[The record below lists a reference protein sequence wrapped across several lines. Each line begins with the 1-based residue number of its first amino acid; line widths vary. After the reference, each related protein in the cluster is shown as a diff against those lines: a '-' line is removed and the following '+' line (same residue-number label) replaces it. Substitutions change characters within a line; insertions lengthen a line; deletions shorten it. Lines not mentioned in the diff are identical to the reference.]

1 MKTLIRDSG
10 SITVY
15 EEDKAISTYA
25 YFEFEDQGAE
35 FVTVD
40 LSTLLYLKVR
50 IKEPIEKLV
59 EALAKHYGL
68 EIKEMITLDPLLPCT
83 EEFAVECK
91 DNNMICYLLRALY
104 PEFENQSPEGV
115 GICQLALARQIPL
128 CDIRADVAIAL
139 TKYARERLQI
149 NEPVILIMTDGP
161 FIVIA
166 IATKRIHQ

>member
-1 MKTLIRDSG
+1 MIYK
-10 SITVY
+10 
-15 EEDKAISTYA
+15 EDKTINTYA
-25 YFEFEDQGAE
+25 CFEFEDQDAE

-40 LSTLLYLKVR
+40 LSTLHYLKDVR

-59 EALAKHYGL
+59 EALTKHYGL

-83 EEFAVECK
+83 EEFAVECRN
-91 DNNMICYLLRALY
+91 NNMICYLLRALY

-166 IATKRIHQ
+166 IATKRIQQ